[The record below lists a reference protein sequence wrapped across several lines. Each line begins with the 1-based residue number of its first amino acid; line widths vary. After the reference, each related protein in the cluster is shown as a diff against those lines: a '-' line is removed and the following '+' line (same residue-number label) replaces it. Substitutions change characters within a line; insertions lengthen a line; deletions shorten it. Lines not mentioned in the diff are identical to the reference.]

1 MRPWARWFSSW
12 GAKRGGNA
20 SLGLTDENGKFVWE
34 SAPKEEGHEFRSY
47 VYEKMRY
54 RKQPGGENAGKKASP
69 YA

>member
-1 MRPWARWFSSW
+1 MRPWARWFSS
-12 GAKRGGNA
+12 RGTKKGMNP

-34 SAPKEEGHEFRSY
+34 STPKDEGHEFRSY

-54 RKQPGGENAGKKASP
+54 RKQPHGESAGKTSPP